1 MYYFHGLAGDQSAAD
16 IDSQL
21 DDICFL
27 VRILD
32 HLLQGMQ
39 QFHPEI
45 NIPAIAVRYVAQI
58 LTRNNVG
65 ACIQLPHHYVLL
77 NQLFHL
83 LLVMRRDALLRDGLR
98 EQKVC
103 FILTSGDRNFFEDRP
118 LEISSRKLPLNF
130 KDTAI
135 AALTE
140 LPYKGPS
147 RPDSVQF
154 RLCHVHQSFL
164 FYPASTHITGRTVPP
179 ESVKFAR
186 CRLGMDARST
196 KYPSRN
202 HHQHV
207 PPY

>member
-1 MYYFHGLAGDQSAAD
+1 MLCHPPQSRKCSQHSTAAQRLYFPLRWLLAT
-16 IDSQL
+16 
-21 DDICFL
+21 FL
-27 VRILD
+27 
-32 HLLQGMQ
+32 LLYCRERW
-39 QFHPEI
+39 FL
-45 NIPAIAVRYVAQI
+45 PA
-58 LTRNNVG
+58 
-65 ACIQLPHHYVLL
+65 LL

-164 FYPASTHITGRTVPP
+164 FYPASTHINGRTVPP